1 MRNHISLSKVHP
13 FVVQMW
19 AFETETI
26 MPVAI
31 RWDPFS
37 FFPCWGVC
45 EDSEILDLINVGVL
59 INMALR

>member
-13 FVVQMW
+13 FVVHMW

-31 RWDPFS
+31 GWDLFS
-37 FFPCWGVC
+37 FFPYWGVC
-45 EDSEILDLINVGVL
+45 EGSAILDLINVGAL
-59 INMALR
+59 INIALR